1 MQRTRF
7 SDMQR
12 QYAQQNVF
20 SGNVGSNVHG
30 IRLLLIFDS
39 FLSSVKETKKAPLP
53 MWMIA
58 ARVFSGNSFS
68 CPAKQSLTIPITLA
82 D

>member
-20 SGNVGSNVHG
+20 SGNVGSNVQC
-30 IRLLLIFDS
+30 
-39 FLSSVKETKKAPLP
+39 
-53 MWMIA
+53 
-58 ARVFSGNSFS
+58 ARDQVIVD
-68 CPAKQSLTIPITLA
+68 T
-82 D
+82 